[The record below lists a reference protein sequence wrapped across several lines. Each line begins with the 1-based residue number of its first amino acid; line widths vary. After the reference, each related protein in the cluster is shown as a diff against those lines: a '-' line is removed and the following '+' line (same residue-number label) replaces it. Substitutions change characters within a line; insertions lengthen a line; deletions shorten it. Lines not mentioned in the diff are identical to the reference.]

1 MNCPIDEILL
11 IDYLEGEL
19 EPETARRVEQHLE
32 SCPACRA
39 EYDSLLRVRE
49 ALAGAKES
57 AVAEPGESFWKDNL
71 EAVARATYRKDS
83 SSSPMGKV
91 LIFRR
96 FSPRVLAA
104 AAVVLLAFLGALRLG
119 LGPLS
124 RTERPAMELAQVTED
139 DQAYSDSLYQLAEM
153 IYNSQIALNA
163 VESMVEI
170 ASDQEGGY
178 VPAGMEFPAYSS
190 AYDGLAELED
200 DQLEQVIYALASDL

>member
-11 IDYLEGEL
+11 IDYLEGGL
-19 EPETARRVEQHLE
+19 EPDTARRVEQHLE
-32 SCPACRA
+32 SCPVCRA
-39 EYDSLLRVRE
+39 EYESLLRVRE
-49 ALAGAKES
+49 ALTGAKES
-57 AVAEPGESFWKDNL
+57 AVDEPGEYFWNESL

-83 SSSPMGKV
+83 FSARVGKV

-104 AAVVLLAFLGALRLG
+104 AAVVLLAVVGALRLG

-124 RTERPAMELAQVTED
+124 RTERPATELAQVTED
-139 DQAYSDSLYQLAEM
+139 DQAYTDSLYQLAET
-153 IYNSQIALNA
+153 IYKYQIALDA

-200 DQLEQVIYALASDL
+200 GQLEQVMYSLASDL